1 MTLTLQQEKLLATS
15 IAKLRFSAS
24 GENTLIDSLQHPI
37 IRRSRKER
45 LLLAEK
51 YTIGDVVCAWKNSGV
66 PIRDSRYSYA
76 IAVLLKRLAAVGF
89 TRFDLA
95 ELSQETMTLRVLKQ
109 KSTDEWRSLPLCL
122 LGTLTTITVSDLS
135 RDYFDG
141 KPFLEVSVQD
151 LLCVRNMD
159 DGLRRT
165 LMDHVWNH
173 HDLSMRNT
181 QRLLYKLGF
190 KYEDGDFMQ
199 YRTDRR
205 AEETLAQWHKISP
218 RAARLIVRIA
228 RKSGWSLPD

>member
-1 MTLTLQQEKLLATS
+1 MTLTQQQEKLLATS

-66 PIRDSRYSYA
+66 PIRDSRYGYA
-76 IAVLLKRLAAVGF
+76 ISVLLKRLAAAGF

-109 KSTDEWRSLPLCL
+109 KGLDEWRSLPLCF
-122 LGTLTTITVSDLS
+122 LGTLTPITLSDLS
-135 RDYFDG
+135 RDYFEG
-141 KPFLEVSVQD
+141 KPVLEVSVQD
-151 LLCVRNMD
+151 LLSVRNMD
-159 DGLRRT
+159 DGCKRT
-165 LMDHVWNH
+165 LMDHVWDH

-205 AEETLAQWHKISP
+205 AAETLAQWHKISP